1 MVIHK
6 RDGGIELSD
15 LYRAISDPIR
25 RKILNMVAH
34 QELAQLEIVKAFH
47 ISQPA
52 IKKHLTIL
60 MDEELLLVRKEG
72 KYCYYRLNT
81 PIFQRGYEELQEEL
95 GSILENKLSRLKQYL
110 EGDS

>member
-1 MVIHK
+1 M
-6 RDGGIELSD
+6 SD
-15 LYRAISDPIR
+15 MYRAISDPIR

-34 QELAQLEIVKAFH
+34 QELPQLEIVKAFH

-52 IKKHLTIL
+52 VKKHLAIL
-60 MDEELLLVRKEG
+60 LEEELLLERREG

-81 PIFQRGYEELQEEL
+81 PTFQREYAELQQEL

-110 EGDS
+110 EEDS